1 MNRKARV
8 AIVGYGVIG
17 RRVAD
22 AVRLQPDM
30 EVVGVAGRPTS
41 CSLRDA
47 QLRGYDIFV
56 ADESQNGAA
65 ACRWGD
71 VRGRFEDLLAATDV
85 LLDCTPS
92 GVPRER
98 VALYDRYPQLVVIVQ
113 GGEKHSFGGV
123 SFNAFANYTHAVG
136 QRRIRVISCS
146 STGITRFVFA
156 LDQAF
161 GLHCA
166 FVALARRAADPGKP
180 SKTPCNALEPKMG
193 PSHHAP
199 DVQTVL
205 PHLDLLS
212 MSVDIPTTF
221 GHVINFQ
228 ADVRR
233 DVDAA
238 EVLEVLHGMPRIMV
252 GQGLSSTAAWAEHFQ
267 DLGRSRRDRPEVYV
281 WGQSVAAAAGT
292 VYATVGVHMESITIP
307 ETVDCVRAA
316 MNLESD
322 NWVSIHKT
330 DCALGIAKDPDCYRS
345 RAPR

>member
-41 CSLRDA
+41 CSLRNA

-65 ACRWGD
+65 ACRWGG
-71 VRGRFEDLLAATDV
+71 VRGRFEDLLAASDV

-166 FVALARRAADPGKP
+166 FVALARRACRSGEAEQD
-180 SKTPCNALEPKMG
+180 ALQRTGTENG
-193 PSHHAP
+193 SVAP
-199 DVQTVL
+199 RAGVQTVL

-212 MSVDIPTTF
+212 MSVDVPTTF

-238 EVLEVLHGMPRIMV
+238 EVLEVLHGMPRIHRGTRALFHRCV
-252 GQGLSSTAAWAEHFQ
+252 GRTLPGPGPQPPRSARGLRVGAKRCRR
-267 DLGRSRRDRPEVYV
+267 GRHGVRHRGRAHGIHHDSGDGGRFRRDEP
-281 WGQSVAAAAGT
+281 
-292 VYATVGVHMESITIP
+292 GV
-307 ETVDCVRAA
+307 
-316 MNLESD
+316 
-322 NWVSIHKT
+322 
-330 DCALGIAKDPDCYRS
+330 
-345 RAPR
+345 

>member
-1 MNRKARV
+1 M
-8 AIVGYGVIG
+8 
-17 RRVAD
+17 
-22 AVRLQPDM
+22 
-30 EVVGVAGRPTS
+30 
-41 CSLRDA
+41 
-47 QLRGYDIFV
+47 
-56 ADESQNGAA
+56 
-65 ACRWGD
+65 
-71 VRGRFEDLLAATDV
+71 
-85 LLDCTPS
+85 
-92 GVPRER
+92 
-98 VALYDRYPQLVVIVQ
+98 IVQ

-123 SFNAFANYTHAVG
+123 SFNAFANYTQAVG

-146 STGITRFVFA
+146 STGIARFVFA

-161 GLHCA
+161 GLQRA

-221 GHVINFQ
+221 GHVIHFQ

-233 DVDAA
+233 EVDVA
-238 EVLEVLHGMPRIMV
+238 EVVEVLHSMPRIVV
-252 GQGLSSTAAWAEHFQ
+252 GQEPTTTAAWAEHFQ
-267 DLGRSRRDRPEVYV
+267 DLGRSRRDRPEIYV
-281 WGQSVAAAAGT
+281 WEPRVAVMANT
-292 VYATVGVHMESITIP
+292 VYATIGVHMESITIP

-316 MNLESD
+316 LNLESD

-330 DCALGIAKDPDCYRS
+330 DCATGDR
-345 RAPR
+345 